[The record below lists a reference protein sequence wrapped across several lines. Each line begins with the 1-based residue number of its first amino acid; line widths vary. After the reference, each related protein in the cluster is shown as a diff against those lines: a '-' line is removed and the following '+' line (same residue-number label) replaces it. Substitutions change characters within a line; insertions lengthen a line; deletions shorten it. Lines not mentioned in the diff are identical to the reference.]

1 MGLTNALLAG
11 EVQSN
16 LLRGLRFQLLS
27 HSGPTTVAPNILG
40 IERMTT
46 IDLKAMSLV
55 ELTSLQ
61 KDVQK
66 AITEFFERRKQEA
79 MTALET
85 KAQELGFSLSDL
97 VGVKKKR
104 KSSAAVGPKY
114 RHPEDPD
121 VTWSGRG
128 RRPTWF
134 VEALEAGKKPESMAV

>member
-16 LLRGLRFQLLS
+16 VLRGLRFRLVS
-27 HSGPTTVAPNILG
+27 HSGPTTVEPNILG
-40 IERMTT
+40 IERMTS
-46 IDLKAMSLV
+46 IDLKTMSLA

-61 KDVQK
+61 KNVQK
-66 AITEFFERRKQEA
+66 AIREFSERRKLEA

-97 VGVKKKR
+97 VSVNRKR

-114 RHPEDPD
+114 RHPENPD

-134 VEALEAGKKPESMAV
+134 VEALEAGKAPDSMAV